1 MQIGRVSVGL
11 LGACLLAYL
20 LLRLDVSTV
29 LTALGHAGWLGFGLV
44 LVGGLLLTLCL
55 SSGLYPLIF
64 ERFPPISIVLARQVR
79 DSAGDILPFTQI
91 GGIAAG
97 MRVLILAGLTP
108 VRAIAAGMVDVTTEL
123 LAQSLFIL
131 LGLVLAAPAMR
142 ADPHWAPWLG
152 WLAGGTAL
160 FALAILGFAV
170 AQLAGSHLAE
180 KALRPANNFSLG
192 SLALAGGASAAAF
205 REAVHQLYRHR
216 VRVALSVV
224 LHLFGW
230 CASGLWLWLVFRV
243 LGHAISPAS
252 AIAIQ
257 ALLEGLRSATVFI
270 PAAIGVQEA
279 GYAALAPLLGLGP
292 EVGLAASLLRRARDV
307 VIGVPVLL
315 LWQFVEARRIG
326 KITRKAV
333 TADR

>member
-1 MQIGRVSVGL
+1 
-11 LGACLLAYL
+11 
-20 LLRLDVSTV
+20 
-29 LTALGHAGWLGFGLV
+29 
-44 LVGGLLLTLCL
+44 
-55 SSGLYPLIF
+55 
-64 ERFPPISIVLARQVR
+64 
-79 DSAGDILPFTQI
+79 
-91 GGIAAG
+91 
-97 MRVLILAGLTP
+97 VLILAGLP
-108 VRAIAAGMVDVTTEL
+108 PARAIAVGMVDVTTEL

-131 LGLVLAAPAMR
+131 LGLFLAAPAMR
-142 ADPHWAPWLG
+142 ADPHWAPYLG
-152 WLAGGTAL
+152 WLVGGTAL
-160 FALAILGFAV
+160 FASAILGFAV

-180 KALRPANNFSLG
+180 KAMRPA
-192 SLALAGGASAAAF
+192 ALGASAAAF

-216 VRVALSVV
+216 ARVALSVL

-279 GYAALAPLLGLGP
+279 GYAALAPLFGLGP
-292 EVGLAASLLRRARDV
+292 EVGLAASLLRRARDIA
-307 VIGVPVLL
+307 IGVPVLL

-326 KITRKAV
+326 KITQKPLA
-333 TADR
+333 TDR

>member
-11 LGACLLAYL
+11 LGASLLAWL

-29 LTALGHAGWLGFGLV
+29 FTALGHAGWLGFGQV
-44 LVGGLLLTLCL
+44 LLGGLLLTLCL

-64 ERFPPISIVLARQVR
+64 EQIPLIWVPLARQVR
-79 DSAGDILPFTQI
+79 DSAGDILPFTQV

-97 MRVLILAGLTP
+97 MRVLMLAGLAPT
-108 VRAIAAGMVDVTTEL
+108 RAIATGMVDVTTEL

-131 LGLVLAAPAMR
+131 LGLFLAAPAMR
-142 ADPHWAPWLG
+142 ADPHWAAWLG
-152 WLAGGTAL
+152 WLVGGTAL
-160 FALAILGFAV
+160 FALGILGFAV

-180 KALRPANNFSLG
+180 KAMRPVSFG
-192 SLALAGGASAAAF
+192 TSAAAF
-205 REAVHQLYRHR
+205 REAVHQLYRQR
-216 VRVALSVV
+216 ARVALSVA

-243 LGHAISPAS
+243 LGHAVSPAS

-257 ALLEGLRSATVFI
+257 ALLESLRSATVFI

-279 GYAALAPLLGLGP
+279 GYAALAPLFGLGP

-326 KITRKAV
+326 KMTRKPSA
-333 TADR
+333 TDR